1 MNDYIDIE
9 KKLEDLKPRETL
21 VIVIPKNDNYTVGIG
36 DKNNFNSWVINQ
48 KELNKLASLTDK
60 YRDDL

>member
-1 MNDYIDIE
+1 MSDYIYIE
-9 KKLEDLKPRETL
+9 KKLDELKSGETL
-21 VIVIPKNDNYTVGIG
+21 VVVVPKQDNYTVGIG

-60 YRDDL
+60 FRDDL

>member
-1 MNDYIDIE
+1 MSDYIDIE
-9 KKLEDLKPRETL
+9 KKLEELKSGETL
-21 VIVIPKNDNYTVGIG
+21 VVVVPKHDNYTVGIG

-48 KELNKLASLTDK
+48 KELNRLASLTDK

>member
-9 KKLEDLKPRETL
+9 KKLEELKPRETL
-21 VIVIPKNDNYTVGIG
+21 VIVIPKQDNYTVGIG

>member
-1 MNDYIDIE
+1 VR
-9 KKLEDLKPRETL
+9 K
-21 VIVIPKNDNYTVGIG
+21 GIG